1 MFWDWYVLPGDYILR
16 RREID
21 VNLVFVVLPATELV
35 VSLAE
40 VRCSGGELS
49 AQRSDLHP
57 GLADTRFLLQIGIV
71 SFGAP
76 HVVDQG
82 E

>member
-1 MFWDWYVLPGDYILR
+1 MFWDWHVLPGDHILR

-21 VNLVFVVLPATELV
+21 VDLVVVVLPAIGLV
-35 VSLAE
+35 VSLDKMG
-40 VRCSGGELS
+40 CSGGELS

-57 GLADTRFLLQIGIV
+57 GLANTRFFLQIGIV

-76 HVVDQG
+76 HVVD
-82 E
+82 